1 MKTMNRH
8 REPLLFMKR
17 ILLIFFS
24 LGISLIFTAC
34 ASHVIK
40 MPKDLPNIV
49 KQYKSTTV
57 RGDNPSMV
65 NTGVHVKEG
74 DHITFVGEG
83 EILYWPQKGM
93 STGPLG
99 PPYKLLYRT
108 GKKAPILRYFGGSVI
123 YVTQEGDIY
132 LGFDD
137 GGMDSSGVAKNPEY
151 YRDNKGY
158 FVMDIIV
165 WRDYNPVAISDFM
178 EKVSLE
184 NPKNQDLK
192 RLSAI
197 YGGLKEVYLVQKRAN
212 EEVEKA
218 KEAIS
223 ALKGEEVSKTK
234 PPDKEVEIPEV
245 SQKLQEEAKVAIE
258 SLKEKEKVGMV
269 DAEKERKIA
278 ELAERLQRALQSL
291 KDLEEMRKKLAEQE
305 EKEKQLT
312 ARLQLLEEEKLKQ
325 PQSIPIIAILNP
337 EDGATVESECIPL
350 SGVAEH
356 QRGITKFDILLNDAL
371 VSLKDQRLARTT
383 AKGLNRIEFSQ
394 RVCLR
399 EGKNEITIIAQDNEG
414 LSGKKTISVKL
425 AKKPGE
431 TWAVII
437 GINKY
442 ANFRPLK
449 YAVDDAREFYRY
461 LVEVNKVSKDK
472 IWLMLDQEAT
482 LDKIRS
488 TLGTRLRRS
497 AGKEDTV
504 IIYWAGHGAIE
515 SDSMSVDGDGLEK
528 YILPHNADLKDLYT
542 SAMPMGEI
550 ARIFQRIS
558 SERLVFITDT
568 CYSGATGGRTVPVV
582 GVRTNIS
589 GAFFERISQGRGRVV
604 LTAGD
609 ANEVTVE
616 SDDLRHGVFTYYLL
630 EGLRGKADLDGNGI
644 ITVDEVYR
652 YVSIKV
658 PQATGQEQH
667 PVRKGEMIGEIIL
680 GVLK

>member
-1 MKTMNRH
+1 
-8 REPLLFMKR
+8 
-17 ILLIFFS
+17 
-24 LGISLIFTAC
+24 
-34 ASHVIK
+34 
-40 MPKDLPNIV
+40 MPKDLPNVV
-49 KQYKSTTV
+49 KQYKSAIV
-57 RGDNPSMV
+57 RGDNPSMF
-65 NTGVHVKEG
+65 NTGVHVNLG
-74 DHITFVGEG
+74 DPVTFVCKG
-83 EILYWPQKGM
+83 EITYWPQKGM
-93 STGPLG
+93 STGPSG
-99 PPYKLLYRT
+99 PDLKLLYRT
-108 GKKAPILRYFGGSVI
+108 GRKNVVHRHYGENLIRVM
-123 YVTQEGDIY
+123 QEGDIY

-137 GGMDSSGVAKNPEY
+137 GGIDSNGVAKNPDY
-151 YRDNKGY
+151 YRDNRGY
-158 FVMDIIV
+158 FVVDIIV
-165 WRDYNPVAISDFM
+165 WREYDPVAISDFL
-178 EKVSLE
+178 EKASLE
-184 NPKNQDLK
+184 DPNNESLK

-197 YGGLKEVYLVQKRAN
+197 YRTIKEVLLVEKRAN

-223 ALKGEEVSKTK
+223 ALKGEEVPKTK
-234 PPDKEVEIPEV
+234 KPDKEAEIPEV
-245 SQKLQEEAKVAIE
+245 SQKLQEDAKAAID
-258 SLKEKEKVGMV
+258 SLKGKEDVGMV
-269 DAEKERKIA
+269 DKEKERKIA
-278 ELAERLQRALQSL
+278 DLTERLQRALQSL
-291 KDLEEMRKKLAEQE
+291 KNLEELRKKVAEQE
-305 EKEKQLT
+305 EKEKKLT
-312 ARLQLLEEEKLKQ
+312 ARLQFLEEEKLKQ
-325 PQSIPIIAILNP
+325 PKSVPVIAVLNP
-337 EDGATVESECIPL
+337 KDGATVESECIPL

-356 QRGITKFDILLNDAL
+356 QREIAKFNILLNDAL
-371 VSLKDQRLARTT
+371 VSLKEQRLAKIT
-383 AKGLNRIEFSQ
+383 AKELNRIEFSE

-414 LSGKKTISVKL
+414 FSTKKTISVQLEKR
-425 AKKPGE
+425 PGE

-442 ANFRPLK
+442 ANFLPLK

-472 IWLMLDQEAT
+472 IWLILDEEAT

-488 TLGTRLRRS
+488 ILGTRLRRS

-515 SDSMSVDGDGLEK
+515 SDSTSLDGDGLEK

-542 SAMPMGEI
+542 SSIPMGEI

-589 GAFFERISQGRGRVV
+589 GAFLERISQGKGRVV

-616 SDDLRHGVFTYYLL
+616 SNDLRHGVFTYYLL

-667 PVRKGEMIGEIIL
+667 PVRKGEMTGEIIL

>member
-1 MKTMNRH
+1 
-8 REPLLFMKR
+8 
-17 ILLIFFS
+17 
-24 LGISLIFTAC
+24 
-34 ASHVIK
+34 
-40 MPKDLPNIV
+40 
-49 KQYKSTTV
+49 
-57 RGDNPSMV
+57 
-65 NTGVHVKEG
+65 
-74 DHITFVGEG
+74 
-83 EILYWPQKGM
+83 
-93 STGPLG
+93 
-99 PPYKLLYRT
+99 
-108 GKKAPILRYFGGSVI
+108 
-123 YVTQEGDIY
+123 
-132 LGFDD
+132 
-137 GGMDSSGVAKNPEY
+137 MDSTGVAKNPDY

-158 FVMDIIV
+158 FVIDTIV
-165 WRDYNPVAISDFM
+165 WREYDPVAISDFL
-178 EKVSLE
+178 EKASLE
-184 NPKNQDLK
+184 DPNNQSLK
-192 RLSAI
+192 RLSTIFRGIKQFDFA
-197 YGGLKEVYLVQKRAN
+197 QKRAN

-223 ALKGEEVSKTK
+223 ALKGEKVSETK
-234 PPDKEVEIPEV
+234 QPDKEVEIPEV
-245 SQKLQEEAKVAIE
+245 SQKLQEEAKAAIE
-258 SLKEKEKVGMV
+258 SLKDKEKVGKV
-269 DAEKERKIA
+269 DEEKERKIA
-278 ELAERLQRALQSL
+278 DLAERLQRALQSL
-291 KDLEEMRKKLAEQE
+291 KDLEELRQKLAEQE
-305 EKEKQLT
+305 EKEKKLT

-325 PQSIPIIAILNP
+325 PKSVPIIAILNP
-337 EDGATVESECIPL
+337 KDGAAVESECIPL

-356 QRGITKFDILLNDAL
+356 QRGITQFDILLNDAL
-371 VSLKDQRLARTT
+371 VSPKDQRLAKII
-383 AKGLNRIEFSQ
+383 AKELNRIEFSE

-399 EGKNEITIIAQDNEG
+399 EGKNEITIIAKDNEG
-414 LSGKKTISVKL
+414 FSTKKTISVQL

-442 ANFRPLK
+442 ANFLPLK
-449 YAVDDAREFYRY
+449 YAVDDARAFYRY

-472 IWLMLDQEAT
+472 IWLILDEEAT

-488 TLGTRLRRS
+488 ILGTRLRRS

-504 IIYWAGHGAIE
+504 IIFWAGHGAIE
-515 SDSMSVDGDGLEK
+515 SDSASLDGDGLEK

-589 GAFFERISQGRGRVV
+589 GAFLERISQGRGRVV
-604 LTAGD
+604 LTASD

-667 PVRKGEMIGEIIL
+667 PVRKGEMMGEIIL

>member
-1 MKTMNRH
+1 
-8 REPLLFMKR
+8 MKR

-24 LGISLIFTAC
+24 LGICLIFTAC
-34 ASHVIK
+34 APHVIK
-40 MPKDLPNIV
+40 MPKVLPNIV
-49 KQYKSTTV
+49 RQYKSTTV
-57 RGDNPSMV
+57 RGDNPSMS

-74 DHITFVGEG
+74 DQVTFVAKG
-83 EILYWPQKGM
+83 EILYWPQGGM
-93 STGPLG
+93 STGPIG
-99 PPYKLLYRT
+99 PAYKLFYRI
-108 GKKAPILRYFGGSVI
+108 GKKAPIYKYIGQGVFKVRR
-123 YVTQEGDIY
+123 EGDIY

-137 GGMDSSGVAKNPEY
+137 GGLDSNGVAKNPDY

-158 FVMDIIV
+158 FFVDIIV
-165 WRDYNPVAISDFM
+165 WRDYDPVSMSNFL

-184 NPKNQDLK
+184 DPNNESLK
-192 RLSAI
+192 RLSTI
-197 YGGLKEVYLVQKRAN
+197 FRGIKEFHLVEKRAN
-212 EEVEKA
+212 EEVAKA

-223 ALKGEEVSKTK
+223 ALKGEEVSKTR
-234 PPDKEVEIPEV
+234 PPDKEAEIPEV
-245 SQKLQEEAKVAIE
+245 SQKLQEEAKAAIE
-258 SLKEKEKVGMV
+258 TLKEKEKVGKV
-269 DAEKERKIA
+269 DEEKERKIA
-278 ELAERLQRALQSL
+278 DLAERLQRALQSL
-291 KDLEEMRKKLAEQE
+291 KNLEELRNKLAEQE
-305 EKEKQLT
+305 EKEKKLT

-325 PQSIPIIAILNP
+325 PKSIPIIAILNP
-337 EDGATVESECIPL
+337 KDGATVESECIPL

-356 QRGITKFDILLNDAL
+356 QREITQFDILLNDAL
-371 VSLKDQRLARTT
+371 VSPKDQRLAKIT
-383 AKGLNRIEFSQ
+383 AKQLNRIEFSE

-399 EGKNEITIIAQDNEG
+399 DGKNEITIIAKGKEG
-414 LSGKKTISVKL
+414 FSTKKTISVQL

-442 ANFRPLK
+442 ANFLPLK
-449 YAVDDAREFYRY
+449 YAVDDARAFYRY

-472 IWLMLDQEAT
+472 IWLILDEEAT

-488 TLGTRLRRS
+488 ILGTRLRRS

-504 IIYWAGHGAIE
+504 IIFWAGHGAIE
-515 SDSMSVDGDGLEK
+515 SDSASLDGDGLEK

-589 GAFFERISQGRGRVV
+589 GAFLERISQGRGRVV
-604 LTAGD
+604 LTASD

-630 EGLRGKADLDGNGI
+630 EGLLGKADLDGNGI

>member
-1 MKTMNRH
+1 
-8 REPLLFMKR
+8 
-17 ILLIFFS
+17 
-24 LGISLIFTAC
+24 
-34 ASHVIK
+34 

-49 KQYKSTTV
+49 KQHKSTIV
-57 RGDNPSMV
+57 QGSRPSMV

-74 DHITFVGEG
+74 DRITFVGKG
-83 EILYWPQKGM
+83 EILYWPQQAM
-93 STGPLG
+93 STGPIG
-99 PPYKLLYRT
+99 PALKLFYRI
-108 GKKAPILRYFGGSVI
+108 GKKAPIYKYFGQGVFK
-123 YVTQEGDIY
+123 VGQEGDIY

-137 GGMDSSGVAKNPEY
+137 GGLDSTGAAKNPDN

-158 FVMDIIV
+158 FVIDIIV
-165 WRDYNPVAISDFM
+165 WRDYDPVAISDFL
-178 EKVSLE
+178 EKVSVE
-184 NPKNQDLK
+184 DPNNESLK
-192 RLSAI
+192 RLSTIFRGIKAFQ
-197 YGGLKEVYLVQKRAN
+197 LVEKRAN

-278 ELAERLQRALQSL
+278 DLAERLQRALQSL
-291 KDLEEMRKKLAEQE
+291 KDLEELRKKLAEQE

-325 PQSIPIIAILNP
+325 PKSIPIIAILNP
-337 EDGATVESECIPL
+337 KDGTTVESECIPL

-356 QRGITKFDILLNDAL
+356 QRGITQFDILLNDAS
-371 VSLKDQRLARTT
+371 VSPRDQSPTKITR
-383 AKGLNRIEFSQ
+383 KELNRIEFSE

-414 LSGKKTISVKL
+414 LSTKKTISVKL
-425 AKKPGE
+425 AKKAGE

-442 ANFRPLK
+442 ANFLPLK

-472 IWLMLDQEAT
+472 IWLILDQEAT

-488 TLGTRLRRS
+488 ILGTRLRRS

-515 SDSMSVDGDGLEK
+515 SDSTSVDGDGLEK

-568 CYSGATGGRTVPVV
+568 CYSGATGGRTVPVL

-589 GAFFERISQGRGRVV
+589 GAFLERISQGKGRVV

-609 ANEVTVE
+609 ASEVTVE

>member
-1 MKTMNRH
+1 VKTMNRH
-8 REPLLFMKR
+8 REPLLFMKP

-40 MPKDLPNIV
+40 MPKVLPNIV
-49 KQYKSTTV
+49 KQCESAIV
-57 RGDNPSMV
+57 QGSNPSMF
-65 NTGVHVKEG
+65 NTGLHVKEG
-74 DHITFVGEG
+74 DQITLLAKG
-83 EILYWPQKGM
+83 EITYWPQKGM
-93 STGPLG
+93 STGPSG
-99 PPYKLLYRT
+99 PAYKLLYRT
-108 GKKAPILRYFGGSVI
+108 GKKAPIYRYYGEPVFRVRE
-123 YVTQEGDIY
+123 EGNIY

-137 GGMDSSGVAKNPEY
+137 GGVDFKGVAINPDY

-158 FVMDIIV
+158 FVVDIIV
-165 WRDYNPVAISDFM
+165 WRDYDPVGISDFM
-178 EKVSLE
+178 EKVLLE
-184 NPKNQDLK
+184 DPNNESLK
-192 RLSAI
+192 RLSTVFRAT
-197 YGGLKEVYLVQKRAN
+197 KELQLVEKRAN

-223 ALKGEEVSKTK
+223 ALKGKEVSKTR
-234 PPDKEVEIPEV
+234 PPDKEAEIPEV
-245 SQKLQEEAKVAIE
+245 SQKLQEEAKAAIE
-258 SLKEKEKVGMV
+258 SLKEKENVGMV
-269 DAEKERKIA
+269 DKERERKLA
-278 ELAERLQRALQSL
+278 DLAERLQRALQSL

-325 PQSIPIIAILNP
+325 PKSIPIIAILNP
-337 EDGATVESECIPL
+337 KDGATVESECIPL
-350 SGVAEH
+350 SGVVEH
-356 QRGITKFDILLNDAL
+356 QRGITQFDILLNDAS
-371 VSLKDQRLARTT
+371 VSLKDQRLVKITP
-383 AKGLNRIEFSQ
+383 KDLNRIEFSE

-399 EGKNEITIIAQDNEG
+399 EGKNEITIIAQDKEG
-414 LSGKKTISVKL
+414 FSTKKTISVQL
-425 AKKPGE
+425 TKKPGE

-442 ANFRPLK
+442 ANFLPLK

-472 IWLMLDQEAT
+472 IWLILDEEAT

-488 TLGTRLRRS
+488 ILGTRLRRS

-515 SDSMSVDGDGLEK
+515 SDSTSVDGDGLEK

-542 SAMPMGEI
+542 SAMPMVEI

-568 CYSGATGGRTVPVV
+568 CYSGATGGRTVPVL

-589 GAFFERISQGRGRVV
+589 GAFLERISQGRGRVV
-604 LTAGD
+604 LTASD

-658 PQATGQEQH
+658 PQATGQVQH
-667 PVRKGEMIGEIIL
+667 PVRKGEMMGEIIL

>member
-1 MKTMNRH
+1 
-8 REPLLFMKR
+8 MKR

-24 LGISLIFTAC
+24 LGISFIFTAC
-34 ASHVIK
+34 ASQVIK
-40 MPKDLPNIV
+40 MPKDLPNVV
-49 KQYKSTTV
+49 KQYKSAIV
-57 RGDNPSMV
+57 RGDNPSMF

-74 DHITFVGEG
+74 DQITFVAKG
-83 EILYWPQKGM
+83 EITFWPQKAM
-93 STGPLG
+93 STGPSG
-99 PPYKLLYRT
+99 PDYKLLYRT
-108 GKKAPILRYFGGSVI
+108 GKKAPISRYFGDSLFRVW
-123 YVTQEGDIY
+123 QEGDIY

-137 GGMDSSGVAKNPEY
+137 GGMTNSGVAKNPEY

-158 FVMDIIV
+158 FVVDIIV
-165 WRDYNPVAISDFM
+165 WREYDPVSISDFL
-178 EKVSLE
+178 EKVLLE
-184 NPKNQDLK
+184 DPNNQSLK
-192 RLSAI
+192 RVSNSFRPI
-197 YGGLKEVYLVQKRAN
+197 KEVQLVQKRAN

-223 ALKGEEVSKTK
+223 ALKGKEVSETR
-234 PPDKEVEIPEV
+234 PPDKKAEIPEV
-245 SQKLQEEAKVAIE
+245 GQRLQEEAKAAIE
-258 SLKEKEKVGMV
+258 SLKEKENVGMV
-269 DAEKERKIA
+269 DEEKERKIA
-278 ELAERLQRALQSL
+278 DLAERLQRALQSL
-291 KDLEEMRKKLAEQE
+291 KNLEEMKKKLAEQE

-325 PQSIPIIAILNP
+325 PKSIPIIAILSP
-337 EDGATVESECIPL
+337 KDGATVESECIPL

-356 QRGITKFDILLNDAL
+356 QRKITQFDILLNDAL
-371 VSLKDQRLARTT
+371 VGPKDQRSIKITS
-383 AKGLNRIEFSQ
+383 KELNRIEFSE

-414 LSGKKTISVKL
+414 FSTKKSISVQL

-442 ANFRPLK
+442 ANFVPLK

-472 IWLMLDQEAT
+472 IYLMLDQEAT

-488 TLGTRLRRS
+488 VLGTRLRRS

-515 SDSMSVDGDGLEK
+515 SDSTSVDGDGLEK

-589 GAFFERISQGRGRVV
+589 GSFLERISQGRGRVV
-604 LTAGD
+604 LTASD

>member
-1 MKTMNRH
+1 
-8 REPLLFMKR
+8 
-17 ILLIFFS
+17 
-24 LGISLIFTAC
+24 
-34 ASHVIK
+34 
-40 MPKDLPNIV
+40 
-49 KQYKSTTV
+49 
-57 RGDNPSMV
+57 MV

-74 DHITFVGEG
+74 DHVTFVAKGEITF
-83 EILYWPQKGM
+83 WPQKGM
-93 STGPLG
+93 STGPIG
-99 PPYKLLYRT
+99 PDLKLFYRV
-108 GKKAPILRYFGGSVI
+108 GKKTPIHKYFGQGIFKVL
-123 YVTQEGDIY
+123 QEGDIY

-137 GGMDSSGVAKNPEY
+137 GGLDSTGVAKNPDY
-151 YRDNKGY
+151 YRDNRGY
-158 FVMDIIV
+158 FVIDIIV
-165 WRDYNPVAISDFM
+165 WRDYDPIAISDVL

-184 NPKNQDLK
+184 DPNNEDLK
-192 RLSAI
+192 RLSTI
-197 YGGLKEVYLVQKRAN
+197 FWGIKQFQLVQKRAN

-223 ALKGEEVSKTK
+223 ALKGKEVSETR
-234 PPDKEVEIPEV
+234 PPDKKAEIPEV
-245 SQKLQEEAKVAIE
+245 GQRLQEEAKAAIE
-258 SLKEKEKVGMV
+258 SLKEKENVGMV
-269 DAEKERKIA
+269 DEEKERKIA
-278 ELAERLQRALQSL
+278 DLAERLQRALQSL
-291 KDLEEMRKKLAEQE
+291 KNLEEMKKKLAEQE

-325 PQSIPIIAILNP
+325 PKSIPIIAILSP
-337 EDGATVESECIPL
+337 KDGATVESECIPL

-356 QRGITKFDILLNDAL
+356 QRKITQFDILLNDAL
-371 VSLKDQRLARTT
+371 VGPKDQRSIKITS
-383 AKGLNRIEFSQ
+383 KELNRIEFSE

-414 LSGKKTISVKL
+414 FSTKKSISVQL

-442 ANFRPLK
+442 ANFVPLK

-472 IWLMLDQEAT
+472 IYLMLDQEAT

-488 TLGTRLRRS
+488 VLGTRLRRS

-515 SDSMSVDGDGLEK
+515 SDSTSVDGDGLEK

-589 GAFFERISQGRGRVV
+589 GSFLERISQGRGRVV
-604 LTAGD
+604 LTASD

-667 PVRKGEMIGEIIL
+667 PVRKGEMMGEIIL